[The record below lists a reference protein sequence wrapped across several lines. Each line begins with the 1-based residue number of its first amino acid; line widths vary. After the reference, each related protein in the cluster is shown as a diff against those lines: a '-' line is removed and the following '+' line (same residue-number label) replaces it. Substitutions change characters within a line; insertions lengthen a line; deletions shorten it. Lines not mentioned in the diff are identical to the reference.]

1 MAQLHI
7 LRKNLIYE
15 AKFIFLGRPLS
26 FDFEIYKSTDIYIY
40 DIQNCKNLLN
50 FLTKY
55 LGKLTK

>member
-40 DIQNCKNLLN
+40 MTFKTARIYLIFLLN
-50 FLTKY
+50 I
-55 LGKLTK
+55 